1 MQAVTPPTNP
11 EGFKFVLDD
20 LTRGLMDVADGPLL
34 AAGNNLWLGLA
45 SIIVVWTGARM
56 ALSGEGFNPWEVIKL
71 VIILS
76 IPRGMLQFY
85 AVPFPGLG
93 MTFPQIIVEQG
104 SWLNS
109 IIVGDTGSTTWNW
122 LQDYLGNTWSTL
134 SGQTGRDSEY
144 GFLAILL
151 SGGSRLLMLPI
162 LAASALLTLITVLI
176 GYCYILFAQI
186 AISILT
192 LFGPL
197 FIPWMIFGP
206 MSFLFWSWF
215 RMLITYSLYAA
226 VAAAIFRVMMQLIMT
241 MGDAAQNAADV
252 DQIIAN
258 LEDPAS
264 SSRSDLGPFILWS
277 ISYLLALITSL
288 LTTFKIPEIAGG
300 LVSGAAPG
308 GGVAGTAIAAGA
320 AVKGGAGVAKAAGK
334 ATGG

>member
-1 MQAVTPPTNP
+1 MQAVTPPASP
-11 EGFKFVLDD
+11 DQFKSVLDE
-20 LTRGLMDVADGPLL
+20 LTEGLMNVADGPLL

-45 SIIVVWTGARM
+45 SILVVWTGARM

-93 MTFPQIIVEQG
+93 MTFPEIIVEQG
-104 SWLNS
+104 SWLNG

-134 SGQTGRDSEY
+134 SGQTGRDSEW

-162 LAASALLTLITVLI
+162 LAASALLTLITVLV

-264 SSRSDLGPFILWS
+264 SGRSDIGAFILWS
-277 ISYLLALITSL
+277 ITYLLALLTAL
-288 LTTFKIPEIAGG
+288 LATFKIPEIAGG
-300 LVSGAAPG
+300 LVSGSAPG

-320 AVKGGAGVAKAAGK
+320 AVKGGAGAAKAAGK